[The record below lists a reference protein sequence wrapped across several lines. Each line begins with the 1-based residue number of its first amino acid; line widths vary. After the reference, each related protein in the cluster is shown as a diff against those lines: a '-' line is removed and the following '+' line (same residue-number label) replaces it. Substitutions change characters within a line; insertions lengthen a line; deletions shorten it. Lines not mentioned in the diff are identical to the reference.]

1 MTRFA
6 FIATAMLL
14 AMPVAAQD
22 LRQVYDL
29 ALEADPVFR
38 AAEARRRAALESRP
52 EALAG
57 LLPSLTLS
65 GQRSEATQK
74 IIASPFSA
82 PGRRDFSDTTLA
94 LSLSQPL
101 FRRDRIILL
110 RQAGARVAQAEFEYQ
125 QVHQEL
131 LLRVAQA
138 YFDVL
143 AAIDNLSFAEAEKK
157 AIGQQLNQTRQ
168 RFNVGLTA
176 ITDVHEAQARHDQ
189 AVARAIEARNGLAVA
204 RESLRAIIGRLPKT
218 LARLAPDMPLV
229 RPDPEDEEAWVRQAL
244 EQNLALLAAQQAV
257 EVARQEVA
265 RAGAGH
271 WPSVDLVASHQ
282 YSDRGGIFAFEATD
296 TAVGIQFSLS
306 LYQGGGVSAAA
317 RRAAHEYDAA
327 LQNLEQ
333 VRRATEQGARSAFLT
348 VLADI
353 SRVKALKQVLKST
366 ETALEATEAGFEVGT
381 RTAVDVLNAR
391 RELYRARS
399 EYAAARY
406 RYLLQ
411 TLKLKQAAGILAEA
425 DLDRINAWLK

>member
-1 MTRFA
+1 MKR
-6 FIATAMLL
+6 ATMMLAAAL
-14 AMPVAAQD
+14 LSAGAAAQD

-38 AAEARRRAALESRP
+38 AAEAERLAALEARP
-52 EALAG
+52 QALAG
-57 LLPSLTLS
+57 LLPSLTLT
-65 GQRSEATQK
+65 GQSDSTSQK
-74 IIASPFSA
+74 IIASPFSS
-82 PGRRDFSDTTLA
+82 PGRRDFSDTTLT
-94 LSLSQPL
+94 LSLNQPL
-101 FRRDRIILL
+101 FRRDRFIQL
-110 RQAGARVAQAEFEYQ
+110 RQADAQVAQAELEYQ
-125 QVHQEL
+125 RARQEL
-131 LLRVAQA
+131 VLRVAQA

-176 ITDVHEAQARHDQ
+176 ITDVHEAQARYDQ
-189 AVARAIEARNGLAVA
+189 AVAREIEARNGLAVA
-204 RESLRAIIGRLPKT
+204 RESLRAIIGRLPQA

-229 RPDPEDEEAWVRQAL
+229 RPDPEDEEAWVRRAL
-244 EQNLALLAAQQAV
+244 DENLALLAAQQAA

-265 RAGAGH
+265 RASAGH
-271 WPSVDLVASHQ
+271 WPTLDLVASHR

-296 TAVGIQFSLS
+296 TAVGVQLTVP
-306 LYQGGGVSAAA
+306 LYQGGAVTSAA
-317 RRAAHEYDAA
+317 RQAAHAYDAA

-411 TLKLKQAAGILAEA
+411 TLKLKQAAGILAED